1 MSETKQPV
9 RLTVHEWMK
18 GFIGLGAT
26 DYDAGFINGIHS
38 AGRFEHDTVIDIDD
52 VDRFASDPR
61 HGARLFGKLTCTAL
75 GGSFPIIDARF
86 QMFVD
91 SADPS
96 LKYMRYHMP
105 YRDAAGRMRTVVGH
119 KTVHDDHA
127 LDLLHDTTTLYVKVL
142 EGVVTADDPPGA
154 GIAQGVVHIETPDL
168 LRSLASFSSPG
179 STLAEGARARAV
191 FAKFFFGKIWDVYGP
206 R

>member
-1 MSETKQPV
+1 MSEMVQPV
-9 RLTVHEWMK
+9 RLTVREWMK
-18 GFIGLGAT
+18 GFVGLGAT

-38 AGRFEHDTVIDIDD
+38 AGRFEHDTVIGIDD
-52 VDRFASDPR
+52 IDRFASDPR
-61 HGARLFGKLTCTAL
+61 HAARLDGQFTCKAL
-75 GGSFPIIDARF
+75 GGTFPITNGLF

-91 SADPS
+91 SEDPG

-105 YRDAAGRMRTVVGH
+105 YRDGLGRTRTVVGH

-142 EGVVTADDPPGA
+142 EGTVTADDPPGA
-154 GIAQGVVHIETPDL
+154 GVAQGVLHIETPDL

-179 STLAEGARARAV
+179 SSVADGARARGV
-191 FAKFFFGKIWDVYGP
+191 FAKFFFGKIWEIYGP
-206 R
+206 Q